1 MEIISNSKT
10 AVNTAEVEFKSS
22 VEEFEAAL
30 QTAFLK
36 KRKNITVPGFR
47 KGKATRKMIETQYGE
62 GVFYDDAVNSL
73 YRDNIDNV
81 IKEAGLEVVDMPN
94 IEVTS
99 VSREEGV
106 SFKAVFTT
114 KPEVNISDYKGLK
127 VTKIVKTITDEDVNN
142 ELKNRQDRNARI
154 IDVTDRAAQNGD
166 TVVIDFEGFADG
178 KAFDGGKA
186 EKFNLVLGS
195 GQFIPGFEDQV
206 VGHSIGEN
214 FDVNVTFPEQYPAD
228 ELKGKEAVFKCLIHE
243 IKGKELPE
251 MDDEFAKDISEF
263 DTLDELKSDIKS
275 KLEKDAEQE
284 ADNQV
289 ETDLNNALIDKLEG
303 EIPDAMYENRINEM
317 VRDWEYR
324 NRYQGVTVKDF
335 LDYTGQTMEQFR
347 DNFREGATKQIK
359 LRLAL
364 EKIAQTENITVNDEE
379 LEKHYNDLAEEHK
392 MEVEKVKQII
402 SAENLADDI
411 KVEKAFE
418 LVRESAEIAF

>member
-22 VEEFEAAL
+22 AEEFEAAI

-62 GVFYDDAVNSL
+62 GVFYDEAVNTL
-73 YRDNIDNV
+73 YRENIDNV
-81 IKEAGLEVVDMPN
+81 IKEAGLEVVDMPG

-99 VSREEGV
+99 VNRDEGV

-127 VTKIVKTITDEDVNN
+127 ATKVVKTITDEDVDG
-142 ELKNRQDRNARI
+142 ELKIRQDRNARI
-154 IDVTDRAAQNGD
+154 IDVTDRAAQKDD
-166 TVVIDFEGFADG
+166 TVIIDFEGFVDG
-178 KAFDGGKA
+178 KAFEGGKA
-186 EKFNLVLGS
+186 DKFSLVLGS

-206 VGHSIGEN
+206 IGHSIDES
-214 FDVNVTFPEQYPAD
+214 FEVNVTFPEQYSSE
-228 ELKGKEAVFKCLIHE
+228 ELKGKPAVFKCLIHE

-251 MDDEFAKDISEF
+251 LDDEFAKDISEF
-263 DTLDELKSDIKS
+263 DTLDELKADIKS
-275 KLEKDAEQE
+275 KLEKDAAQA
-284 ADNQV
+284 ADDQV

-303 EIPDAMYENRINEM
+303 EIPGAMYENRISEM

-324 NRYQGVTVKDF
+324 NRFQGVTVKDF
-335 LDYTGQTMEQFR
+335 LNYTGQTMEQFR
-347 DNFREGATKQIK
+347 ENFREAAEKQIK

-364 EKIAQTENITVNDEE
+364 EKIAQLENITASDEE

-402 SAENLADDI
+402 SAESLGDDI
-411 KVEKAFE
+411 KVEKAFD
-418 LVRESAEIAF
+418 LVKESAEIAY

>member
-22 VEEFEAAL
+22 AEEFEAAI

-47 KGKATRKMIETQYGE
+47 KGKATRKMIETHYGE
-62 GVFYDDAVNSL
+62 GVFYDDAINTL
-73 YRDNIDNV
+73 YRENIDNV
-81 IKEAGLEVVDMPN
+81 IKEAGLEVVDMSN

-99 VSREEGV
+99 VSTEDGV

-127 VTKIVKTITDEDVNN
+127 ATKVVKTITDEDVEG

-166 TVVIDFEGFADG
+166 TVTIDFNGFIDD
-178 KAFDGGKA
+178 KEFEGGKA

-206 VGHSIGEN
+206 IGHSIGEN
-214 FDVNVTFPEQYPAD
+214 FEVNVTFPEEYPAD
-228 ELKGKEAVFKCLIHE
+228 ELKGKPAVFKCLIHE

-251 MDDEFAKDISEF
+251 LDDEFAKDISEF
-263 DTLDELKSDIKS
+263 DTLDELKADIKS
-275 KLEKDAEQE
+275 KLEKDAQQA

-303 EIPDAMYENRINEM
+303 EIPGAMYENRISEM

-324 NRYQGVTVKDF
+324 NKFQGITVKDF
-335 LDYTGQTMEQFR
+335 LNYTGQTMEQFR
-347 DNFREGATKQIK
+347 ENFREPAEKQIK

-364 EKIAQTENITVNDEE
+364 EKIAQLENITATDEE

-392 MEVEKVKQII
+392 MDVEKVKQII
-402 SAENLADDI
+402 SAESLGDDI
-411 KVEKAFE
+411 KVEKAFD
-418 LVRESAEIAF
+418 LVKESAEIAY

>member
-22 VEEFEAAL
+22 AEEFEAAM

-47 KGKATRKMIETQYGE
+47 KGKATRKMIETHYGE
-62 GVFYDDAVNSL
+62 GVFYDDAINNL
-73 YRDNIDNV
+73 YRENIDNV
-81 IKEAGLEVVDMPN
+81 IKEAGLDVVDMPN

-127 VTKIVKTITDEDVNN
+127 ATKVVKTITDEDVDK

-154 IDVTDRAAQNGD
+154 IDVTDRAAQKDD
-166 TVVIDFEGFADG
+166 TVLLDFEGFVDG
-178 KAFDGGKA
+178 NAFEGGKA
-186 EKFNLVLGS
+186 EKFSLVLGS

-206 VGHSIGEN
+206 EGHSIGEN
-214 FDVNVTFPEQYPAD
+214 FDVNVTFPEQYPAE

-251 MDDEFAKDISEF
+251 LDDEFAKDISEF
-263 DTLDELKSDIKS
+263 DTLDELKADIKS
-275 KLEKDAEQE
+275 KLEKDAEQA

-303 EIPDAMYENRINEM
+303 EIPNAMYENRISEM

-324 NRYQGVTVKDF
+324 NRFQGVTVKDF
-335 LDYTGQTMEQFR
+335 LNYTGQTMEQFR
-347 DNFREGATKQIK
+347 ENFREPATKQIK

-364 EKIAQTENITVNDEE
+364 EKIAQLENITATDEE

-392 MEVEKVKQII
+392 MELDKVKQII
-402 SAENLADDI
+402 SAENLGDDI

-418 LVRESAEIAF
+418 LVKESAEIAS

>member
-22 VEEFEAAL
+22 AEEFEAAI

-47 KGKATRKMIETQYGE
+47 KGKATRKMIETHYGE
-62 GVFYDDAVNSL
+62 GVFYDDAINTL
-73 YRDNIDNV
+73 YRENIDNV
-81 IKEAGLEVVDMPN
+81 IKEAGLDVVDMPN

-99 VSREEGV
+99 VSTEDGV

-127 VTKIVKTITDEDVNN
+127 ATKVVKTITDEDVEG

-166 TVVIDFEGFADG
+166 TVTIDFNGSIDG
-178 KAFDGGKA
+178 KEFEGGKA

-206 VGHSIGEN
+206 IGHSIGEN
-214 FDVNVTFPEQYPAD
+214 FEVNVTFPDEYPAE
-228 ELKGKEAVFKCLIHE
+228 ELKGKPAVFKCLIHE

-251 MDDEFAKDISEF
+251 LDDEFAKDISEF
-263 DTLDELKSDIKS
+263 DTLDELKADIKS
-275 KLEKDAEQE
+275 KLEKDAQQA

-303 EIPDAMYENRINEM
+303 EVPGAMYENRISEM

-324 NRYQGVTVKDF
+324 NKFQGITVKDF
-335 LDYTGQTMEQFR
+335 LNYTGQTMEQFR
-347 DNFREGATKQIK
+347 ENFREPAEKQIK

-364 EKIAQTENITVNDEE
+364 EKIAQLENITATDEE

-392 MEVEKVKQII
+392 MDVEKVKQII
-402 SAENLADDI
+402 SAESLGDDI
-411 KVEKAFE
+411 KVEKAFD
-418 LVRESAEIAF
+418 LVKESAEIAY

>member
-22 VEEFEAAL
+22 AEEFEAAI

-47 KGKATRKMIETQYGE
+47 KGKATRKMIETHYGE
-62 GVFYDDAVNSL
+62 GVFYDDAINTL
-73 YRDNIDNV
+73 YRENIDNV
-81 IKEAGLEVVDMPN
+81 IKEAGLEVVDMSN

-99 VSREEGV
+99 VSTEDGV

-127 VTKIVKTITDEDVNN
+127 ATKVVKTITDEDVEG

-166 TVVIDFEGFADG
+166 TVTIDFNGSIDG
-178 KAFDGGKA
+178 KEFEGGKA

-206 VGHSIGEN
+206 IGHSIGEN
-214 FDVNVTFPEQYPAD
+214 FEVNVTFPDEYPAED
-228 ELKGKEAVFKCLIHE
+228 LKGKPAVFKCLIHE

-251 MDDEFAKDISEF
+251 LDDEFAKDISEF
-263 DTLDELKSDIKS
+263 DTLDELKADIKS
-275 KLEKDAEQE
+275 KLEKDAQQA

-303 EIPDAMYENRINEM
+303 EIPGAMYENRISEM

-324 NRYQGVTVKDF
+324 NKFQGITVKDF
-335 LDYTGQTMEQFR
+335 LNYTGQTMEQFR
-347 DNFREGATKQIK
+347 ENFREPAEKQIK

-364 EKIAQTENITVNDEE
+364 EKIAQLENITATDEE

-392 MEVEKVKQII
+392 MDVEKVKQII
-402 SAENLADDI
+402 SAESLGDDI
-411 KVEKAFE
+411 KVEKAFD
-418 LVRESAEIAF
+418 LVKESAEIAY